1 MGLSIDEYE
10 KDKITDKGGYVTMR
24 EFVLFS
30 RNGTTASHFK
40 ASDLGSVGLD
50 LVARCISAA
59 FLVSSHI
66 RRDVVLHVFLGGPP
80 SPPAYLR
87 FDGNGLRSLDPH
99 ESGIGQVLQGALGSL
114 RGGRSPQ
121 GVIASKVSFE
131 YFVRKHCTNKRVFVL
146 EEGGRDVD
154 ETDLEGATFIL
165 GDKIG
170 LPKKEEIYVER
181 HGAVKLSIGST
192 RYFSSQCI
200 VILNYEL
207 DRRGFKTV

>member
-1 MGLSIDEYE
+1 
-10 KDKITDKGGYVTMR
+10 MR

-30 RNGTTASHFK
+30 RQGTTAAHFSL
-40 ASDLGSVGLD
+40 SDLGSVGLD
-50 LVARCISAA
+50 IVARCVSAA

-87 FDGNGLRSLDPH
+87 FDGNGLRSLDPR
-99 ESGIGQVLQGALGSL
+99 EPGIGQVLMSALASLKGGSP
-114 RGGRSPQ
+114 PQ
-121 GVIASKVSFE
+121 GVTASKVSFE
-131 YFVRKHCTNKRVFVL
+131 YFIRKHCANRRVFVL
-146 EEGGRDVD
+146 EEGGMDVD
-154 ETDLEGATFIL
+154 QADLKDATFIL

-170 LPKKEEIYVER
+170 LPKKEEIFVER
-181 HGAVKLSIGST
+181 HGAEKLSIGST

-207 DRRGFKTV
+207 DRREFVRATGSGPPHLG